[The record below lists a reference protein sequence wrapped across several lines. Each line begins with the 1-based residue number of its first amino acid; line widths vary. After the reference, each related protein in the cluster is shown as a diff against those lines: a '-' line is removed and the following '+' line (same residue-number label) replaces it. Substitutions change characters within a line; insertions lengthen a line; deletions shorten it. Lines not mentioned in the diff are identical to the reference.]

1 MKEIKAKWKKK
12 PKWMEWERM
21 MIYIPENGQVKMAK
35 DVSGVIQK
43 LVPDAVPVEGG
54 VLDETIYCMIRVK
67 GRGKRNKLATAIC
80 GKRVSGAAMIVKKTE
95 DAFGVLDWAG
105 MTPEEAGKWVGRIMK
120 VKGNLV

>member
-1 MKEIKAKWKKK
+1 
-12 PKWMEWERM
+12 

-67 GRGKRNKLATAIC
+67 GRGKRNKLATAIS

-105 MTPEEAGKWVGRIMK
+105 MTPEEAGKWAGRIMK

>member
-1 MKEIKAKWKKK
+1 
-12 PKWMEWERM
+12 
-21 MIYIPENGQVKMAK
+21 MIYIPENGQVKMAENGQVKMAK

-67 GRGKRNKLATAIC
+67 GRGKRNKLATAIS

>member
-1 MKEIKAKWKKK
+1 
-12 PKWMEWERM
+12 

-95 DAFGVLDWAG
+95 DAFGVLDWIG
-105 MTPEEAGKWVGRIMK
+105 MTPEEAGKWVDRIMK